1 MCFSDSIEI
10 IMFGRLTQIIKES
23 SKYIV
28 EIYKISKIQEIL
40 NVHTY
45 GNSSKLLILFCL
57 YQLVF
62 FLVKCLYQLVFL
74 LYLINYFLPISSLSN
89 FIIIYFY
96 MIRYHILNITIIIL
110 ILLITKTIFCFANN
124 YIDYTV

>member
-45 GNSSKLLILFCL
+45 GNSSKLLILF
-57 YQLVF
+57 
-62 FLVKCLYQLVFL
+62 CLYQLVFL